1 MADNPLVSSADANE
15 RRIVAYGLRN
25 PFRFTVRP
33 GTNELWVGDVGMGDV
48 GGDRPHRQPAG
59 DARQELRLA
68 LLRGA
73 QPAVRLGRA
82 RRRTSASRCTPSPAA
97 SRRRSSP
104 TTTAA
109 RSCPA
114 RPARP
119 AARRSPASRSPSTA
133 AGRTRRPTT
142 ARCSSPTA
150 PADCIWA
157 MLRNGATLPDK
168 TRIQT
173 FVAGAANPVDL
184 QVGPGGD
191 LFYADFDGGTVKRIR
206 YTAGNQAP
214 TAVATASPSSG
225 HRAADRALRRH
236 AVDRPRPRRHALL
249 RLGPRRRRRVRRL
262 DRRPADRTP
271 TPIPGTYTARLR
283 VTRQPRRDRRPTP

>member
-1 MADNPLVSSADANE
+1 MADNPLVSSADVNE

-33 GTNELWVGDVGMGDV
+33 GTNELWVGDVGWGAWEEIDRVDNPRATPVKNFGWPCYEGPNRQSGWDALDV
-48 GGDRPHRQPAG
+48 NLCESLYAQAGGLTAPFYAYHHAAQVVPSETCPAG
-59 DARQELRLA
+59 
-68 LLRGA
+68 
-73 QPAVRLGRA
+73 
-82 RRRTSASRCTPSPAA
+82 
-97 SRRRSSP
+97 SSSI
-104 TTTAA
+104 TGISFAFY
-109 RSCPA
+109 
-114 RPARP
+114 
-119 AARRSPASRSPSTA
+119 A

-150 PADCIWA
+150 PA
-157 MLRNGATLPDK
+157 GASGRCCATASTLPDK

-173 FVAGAANPVDL
+173 FVAAAANPVDL

-236 AVDRPRPRRHALL
+236 AVHRPRPRRHAHL
-249 RLGPRRRRRVRRL
+249 RLGPRRRRRLRRL
-262 DRRPADRTP
+262 DVRAADLDVHAAGHVHRQADR
-271 TPIPGTYTARLR
+271 R
-283 VTRQPRRDRRPTP
+283 RQPRGARAPTP